1 MDARS
6 ILVTVALSV
15 TTGHTVTNINVDL
28 SEEPIRY
35 VTEIISYIKLTFL
48 GIKSFSN
55 KFGLGSGRL
64 SSEQT

>member
-6 ILVTVALSV
+6 ILVTVALNV

-35 VTEIISYIKLTFL
+35 DIEITYLYKNSW
-48 GIKSFSN
+48 N
-55 KFGLGSGRL
+55 
-64 SSEQT
+64 

>member
-35 VTEIISYIKLTFL
+35 VTEITYIYKKFL
-48 GIKSFSN
+48 ELENF
-55 KFGLGSGRL
+55 
-64 SSEQT
+64 E

>member
-15 TTGHTVTNINVDL
+15 TTGHTVTNINVDS

-35 VTEIISYIKLTFL
+35 DTEITDLKVTFQFL
-48 GIKSFSN
+48 RIKSELVLAQFCP
-55 KFGLGSGRL
+55 K
-64 SSEQT
+64 QT

>member
-15 TTGHTVTNINVDL
+15 TTRHTVTNINVDL

-35 VTEIISYIKLTFL
+35 DTEITYLKVTFQFLRIKNELVL
-48 GIKSFSN
+48 GQFCPN
-55 KFGLGSGRL
+55 
-64 SSEQT
+64 QT

>member
-15 TTGHTVTNINVDL
+15 TTRHTVTNINVDL

-35 VTEIISYIKLTFL
+35 DIEITYLKSYIS
-48 GIKSFSN
+48 IS
-55 KFGLGSGRL
+55 
-64 SSEQT
+64 